1 MRIEEA
7 QKNAREKLMAA
18 GVNEQDIIVKSE
30 LIKKGIARDI
40 ISEARSGYGTVVI
53 GRRGLSGI
61 EEFFLGSVS
70 QKVLHSLRAISIII
84 VN

>member
-1 MRIEEA
+1 
-7 QKNAREKLMAA
+7 
-18 GVNEQDIIVKSE
+18 
-30 LIKKGIARDI
+30 KKGIARDI